1 MKFSL
6 SGIGHQVFPLKSV
19 FSSWQ
24 LIIRLSWTDGSLS
37 HKDKSVISAASC
49 IPCFCSGWG
58 VETSNPCWPMQQ
70 SSRPSIRL
78 YCPYYTHTYLE
89 SFLSSQYL
97 CVIPFTFKFGNINE
111 ITRLKLRNWNQIRP
125 PQFLPIKNSWERRMW
140 WGRPYNLRIFPAYI
154 PWRNATHCH
163 PCIRAELLHLYKK
176 KTNSLAG

>member
-1 MKFSL
+1 
-6 SGIGHQVFPLKSV
+6 
-19 FSSWQ
+19 
-24 LIIRLSWTDGSLS
+24 
-37 HKDKSVISAASC
+37 
-49 IPCFCSGWG
+49 
-58 VETSNPCWPMQQ
+58 MQQ

-97 CVIPFTFKFGNINE
+97 YVIPFTFKFGNINE

-176 KTNSLAG
+176 KQIHSRGSVRPPATKGRGLLQITIPVLIGYLFTNES